1 MANRLLERT
10 LTADQ
15 LPMRGDH
22 YKASGGGGGG
32 EKRKILPQN
41 MFMASVRMSPLYTFF
56 ASFYNKWLYY
66 LIFYAK
72 ELRIR
77 AEGSNNESRTQ
88 ILPFN
93 CN

>member
-22 YKASGGGGGG
+22 YKASGGGGG

-56 ASFYNKWLYY
+56 ASFYNKWRYY

>member
-22 YKASGGGGGG
+22 YKASGGGGG

-41 MFMASVRMSPLYTFF
+41 MFMASVRMSPL
-56 ASFYNKWLYY
+56 
-66 LIFYAK
+66 
-72 ELRIR
+72 
-77 AEGSNNESRTQ
+77 
-88 ILPFN
+88 
-93 CN
+93 

>member
-22 YKASGGGGGG
+22 YKASGGGGGVG

-41 MFMASVRMSPLYTFF
+41 MFMASVRMSPLYTF
-56 ASFYNKWLYY
+56 
-66 LIFYAK
+66 
-72 ELRIR
+72 
-77 AEGSNNESRTQ
+77 
-88 ILPFN
+88 LPHFIIN
-93 CN
+93 GCITCYFMQKN